1 MTCTQNDQAVIRIIW
16 KIDEN
21 LFKSKE
27 YYYNPVRISRDCR
40 EGVNMPK
47 KVQVTFSNGQWKL
60 IEKLKGTIGDTDSEV
75 VRNIVIAYLSE
86 KSYIK
91 EEATKRE

>member
-1 MTCTQNDQAVIRIIW
+1 MA
-16 KIDEN
+16 
-21 LFKSKE
+21 
-27 YYYNPVRISRDCR
+27 
-40 EGVNMPK
+40 K

-60 IEKLKGTIGDTDSEV
+60 IEKLKGTIGDTDSDV

-91 EEATKRE
+91 EETTNKIKV